1 MNEIER
7 IKEAY
12 ERRKN
17 LPSGLYS
24 YFNQGNLFIT
34 QQRERKL
41 LQILDKYGM
50 NPLSNK
56 QILDIGCG
64 NGACLRELMKYGA
77 DPNKLYGVDLLEE
90 NVTRANV
97 LSPHLN
103 IVVGN
108 AERLDFDEASFDIV
122 IQNTVFTSILDIQMK
137 QNIAKEMLRVV
148 KDNGIIIWYDLRYNN
163 PRNPDVKGIKSKE
176 IISLFPNCSFEFQ
189 KITLAPPLA
198 RKLAPYSWL
207 LCYLLEKIPF
217 LRTHYLVVIRKKI
230 I

>member
-1 MNEIER
+1 
-7 IKEAY
+7 
-12 ERRKN
+12 
-17 LPSGLYS
+17 
-24 YFNQGNLFIT
+24 
-34 QQRERKL
+34 
-41 LQILDKYGM
+41 
-50 NPLSNK
+50 
-56 QILDIGCG
+56 
-64 NGACLRELMKYGA
+64 MKYGA